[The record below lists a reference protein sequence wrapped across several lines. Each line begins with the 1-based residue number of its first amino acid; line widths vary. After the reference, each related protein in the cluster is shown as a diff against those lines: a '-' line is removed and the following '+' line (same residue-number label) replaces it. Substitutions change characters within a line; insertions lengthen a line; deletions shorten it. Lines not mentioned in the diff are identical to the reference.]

1 MAKLKI
7 IFYDTCKLMQTKR
20 KEEKYKIPKKDM
32 IIYIYS
38 CDDPYKFFNVKKNSY
53 GDETF
58 RAKVFMYS
66 MEIKLFIKYLI
77 KFHSTL
83 V

>member
-1 MAKLKI
+1 
-7 IFYDTCKLMQTKR
+7 
-20 KEEKYKIPKKDM
+20 M

-38 CDDPYKFFNVKKNSY
+38 CDDPYEFFNVKKNSY